1 MVDFIA
7 KDINKFEDQ
16 MINYIE
22 AYYSLLKTDKEKDDI
37 SNIKIGTKAWCEK
50 IINLLYD
57 YKKNDEKKKLNDE
70 GIDKYL
76 NEIKDSKEP
85 KVEFYMVINIVH
97 FLYEIYFNYK
107 RKKKNERSDY
117 IIYKRTRCIHKETIE
132 LRNELS
138 HIQNRF
144 PMEDILRLYENFYYL
159 IKFMKPENIK
169 VKLDEQFLKEIKI
182 NIHIYLEK
190 NLNYDKSFEL
200 NELFEEFKNF
210 EIENKIIDIAP
221 NIPLKLDEKIFKEN
235 TENIIK
241 SIFEF
246 PPKKLEKYDFI
257 QKKEEDIKEIINLN
271 KSEFI
276 EDEKEKDEEQ
286 KNKNE
291 NSFDESSNES
301 ISGSFSK
308 YSSNSERSSINEKE
322 GNIKKKDESIVIN
335 SEYDI
340 QNDI

>member
-1 MVDFIA
+1 
-7 KDINKFEDQ
+7 
-16 MINYIE
+16 
-22 AYYSLLKTDKEKDDI
+22 
-37 SNIKIGTKAWCEK
+37 
-50 IINLLYD
+50 
-57 YKKNDEKKKLNDE
+57 
-70 GIDKYL
+70 
-76 NEIKDSKEP
+76 
-85 KVEFYMVINIVH
+85 
-97 FLYEIYFNYK
+97 
-107 RKKKNERSDY
+107 
-117 IIYKRTRCIHKETIE
+117 
-132 LRNELS
+132 
-138 HIQNRF
+138 
-144 PMEDILRLYENFYYL
+144 MEDILRLYENFYYL

-246 PPKKLEKYDFI
+246 PPKKLQKYDFI

-322 GNIKKKDESIVIN
+322 GNIKKKDESTVIN
-335 SEYDI
+335 PEYDI